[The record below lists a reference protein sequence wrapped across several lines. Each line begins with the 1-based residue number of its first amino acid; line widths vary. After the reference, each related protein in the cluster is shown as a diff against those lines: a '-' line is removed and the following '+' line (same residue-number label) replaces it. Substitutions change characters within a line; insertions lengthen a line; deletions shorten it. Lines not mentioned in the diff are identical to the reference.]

1 MCLQQNDFFCHVSLL
16 LGGTIVVNKLC
27 FIVPL
32 RLRHFYMWTLC
43 KSVSNMCARMHKSA
57 QMISR
62 KQTTQLVTWYGK
74 WVVSCCAADRLPHHL
89 TSRHLLQLTRFIYL
103 CIYSIRSGCSKHKI
117 TLLSFCHE
125 HVPRLSITLHVN
137 KASWPGLTSV
147 YFGCSENLWKQF
159 VPGIVELDTNESI
172 KYVIYVWLI

>member
-103 CIYSIRSGCSKHKI
+103 CIYSTMTLYIIFLSAQVVQNTKLPCYPSAMNMCPAYRLLCTLIRRPDPDWLRY
-117 TLLSFCHE
+117 TLAVLRIFESSLF
-125 HVPRLSITLHVN
+125 L
-137 KASWPGLTSV
+137 
-147 YFGCSENLWKQF
+147 
-159 VPGIVELDTNESI
+159 EL
-172 KYVIYVWLI
+172 